1 MNITFFTLAITTS
14 NMIMNLP
21 GPVEIDI
28 DDFNIGNVNNY
39 NNMREHIMSSNKT
52 ASKMVSIFSSKISV
66 DYTTR
71 MECLNN
77 VLDDKETR
85 KPIDSSQL
93 SYTKHREIQ
102 ISRATNYENRA
113 RMQQGIENMPA
124 LKSISV

>member
-14 NMIMNLP
+14 NMIINLP
-21 GPVEIDI
+21 GPVEINI
-28 DDFNIGNVNNY
+28 DDFNIGNVDNY
-39 NNMREHIMSSNKT
+39 NNVREHIMSSNKT
-52 ASKMVSIFSSKISV
+52 ASKIVSMSSSEVSV

-93 SYTKHREIQ
+93 SYVEHREIQ
-102 ISRATNYENRA
+102 ISGATNYKNRA
-113 RMQQGIENMPA
+113 RIQQGIENMPA
-124 LKSISV
+124 L